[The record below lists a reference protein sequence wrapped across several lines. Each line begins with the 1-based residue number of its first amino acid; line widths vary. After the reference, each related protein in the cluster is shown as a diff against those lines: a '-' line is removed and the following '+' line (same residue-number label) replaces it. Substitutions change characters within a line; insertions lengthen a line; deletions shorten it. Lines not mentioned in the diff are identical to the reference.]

1 LLPLSFLKVFAM
13 RLADKVAII
22 TGAVGNIGSAIAER
36 LAAEGAAVM
45 IADLDQST
53 AQADAARL
61 SEKGYKASAAHLD
74 VRSES
79 SWAEVIAK
87 TQRELGPLTI
97 LVNNAGLLSIAPI
110 EAVTGAEIN
119 RIYDV
124 NVKGVFFGVRD
135 GVNAM
140 RAHGKGGSIIN
151 ISSLGAMAGEPN
163 LSVYNS
169 SKAAAR
175 YLTKCVALECAER
188 DKTIRINSIHPGLII
203 GQRPP
208 VHVKEMMASG
218 KPPVMPE
225 GGMDAVIGQIPMKRT
240 GRPEEVANLVLFL
253 ASDEAS
259 YITGGEYTVDG
270 GWGAK

>member
-1 LLPLSFLKVFAM
+1 M
-13 RLADKVAII
+13 RVQNQVAIV
-22 TGAVGNIGSAIAER
+22 TGAVGNIGSAIVER

-45 IADLDQST
+45 IGDIDEQA
-53 AQADAARL
+53 AAADAARL
-61 SEKGYKASAAHLD
+61 AGVGHKVSSAKLD
-74 VRSES
+74 VRSEE
-79 SWAEVIAK
+79 SWADVI
-87 TQRELGPLTI
+87 TQTEALFGPLTVV
-97 LVNNAGLLSIAPI
+97 VNNAGLLSIAPI
-110 EAVTGAEIN
+110 EEVTGDEIA

-124 NVKGVFFGVRD
+124 NVKGVFFGVRES
-135 GVNAM
+135 VKAM

-169 SKAAAR
+169 SKAATR

-188 DKTIRINSIHPGLII
+188 DRNIRINSIHPGLII
-203 GQRPP
+203 GERPP
-208 VHVKEMMASG
+208 VHVKERMLSG
-218 KPPVMPE
+218 SAQPMPD
-225 GGMDAVIGQIPMKRT
+225 GFMDDVVGQIPMKRT